1 MRQTTLPGP
10 LAGLRSWSD
19 GHWLGQLSFIN
30 GLLCIS
36 FDRRCRTWLDVW
48 FSGLNG
54 AVVKAI
60 VSRDR
65 KKFIAK
71 AIIEFGLMMVR
82 ISLVPFAFLIAT
94 AIGLLVLR
102 GSNGRE

>member
-1 MRQTTLPGP
+1 MNRIAVDCGGGGLLFVMRQTLQAPGWFAE
-10 LAGLRSWSD
+10 LSD
-19 GHWLGQLSFIN
+19 GHWLGQLSYIN
-30 GLLCIS
+30 DLLFIS

-82 ISLVPFAFLIAT
+82 ISLVPFAF
-94 AIGLLVLR
+94 
-102 GSNGRE
+102 